1 MFEDG
6 FLECIVVLAV
16 VLIGTSVV
24 ADFLPSEVGAPLNA
38 FVIRAFVALVL
49 LALVI
54 EGPRFLGN
62 HKEIVP
68 AAAKRAP

>member
-1 MFEDG
+1 
-6 FLECIVVLAV
+6 
-16 VLIGTSVV
+16 VV
-24 ADFLPSEVGAPLNA
+24 ADFLPSEVGAPFNA

-54 EGPRFLGN
+54 EAPRFFGN
-62 HKEIVP
+62 QKEIVP